1 MTARFLI
8 IALSLS
14 MLSTSVSVAAAL
26 QPVVLQQVT
35 PSLEGSA
42 SSAHDVSRLRSSHA
56 DDIEVS
62 QDVSTSHADSTG
74 IALADA
80 LEAAVR
86 KSPDVAVAGEIKNLE
101 RAGLRAASSAFEPR
115 LYGSLGSGQSS
126 TPLSSLQRPRPGVRT
141 AAQSYQQYEF
151 GVHRRFRSGIE
162 VTPTIQMTRTVAGE
176 AAVLNETSAG
186 LSLLYPVVGGRA
198 RSTDRAAEDAAA
210 QRVAAAD
217 MDEVQAKQSAM
228 TGAALAYW
236 DYVGAAR
243 VLETLTG
250 AEAQAVRLHAETEI
264 LVAADERPAADLIT
278 VQADLARR
286 RAARL
291 QAEQAAFEARQALA
305 LAMGD
310 ANASDME
317 PPSDEL
323 PVVRTLPLLDEKA
336 LVAVALERRTDL
348 HAADR
353 RYQAAVRMQRARRS
367 DLRPALDLVVDAAYS
382 ALSEGSAESYQYLPL
397 GIGATRGNRV
407 GVSLQINRLGSGA
420 ARAASRRAAAERDRL
435 RILHDDA
442 ARRIRAEVA
451 FAIASLR
458 SSAAEVS
465 QTRAA
470 VALYEEAVENERRR
484 LRLSMGTLFDVQMM
498 EERLIN
504 ARVEAV
510 RSEVRYARA
519 LGHLRAA
526 TGTLSAED
534 PVGTAAR
541 LHSIPNTQ

>member
-1 MTARFLI
+1 MTARFLLSAF
-8 IALSLS
+8 ALWTFSTGASVATTLQQEVPQQVASSLEEAVS
-14 MLSTSVSVAAAL
+14 SSGDASGQAFRTDDSERPQGVRMSGAGSTSI
-26 QPVVLQQVT
+26 
-35 PSLEGSA
+35 G
-42 SSAHDVSRLRSSHA
+42 
-56 DDIEVS
+56 
-62 QDVSTSHADSTG
+62 
-74 IALADA
+74 LADA
-80 LEAAVR
+80 LNAAVQ
-86 KSPDVAVAGEIKNLE
+86 KSPDVAVAAEFKSME
-101 RAGLRAASSAFEPR
+101 RASLRTAASAFEPH
-115 LYGSLGSGQSS
+115 LYGSLGSGQSA
-126 TPLSSLQRPRPGVRT
+126 TPLSSLQRPSPDVRT
-141 AAQSYQQYEF
+141 AAQSYQRYEF

-162 VTPTIQMTRTVAGE
+162 VTPTVQMTRTVAGE

-186 LSLLYPVVGGRA
+186 LSLRYPVVGGRV

-210 QRVAAAD
+210 QRVEAAG

-236 DYVGAAR
+236 DYVGAAL
-243 VLETLTG
+243 VLNTLSE
-250 AEAQAVRLHAETEI
+250 AEAQSIRLLDEMEI

-286 RAARL
+286 RASRL
-291 QAEQAAFEARQALA
+291 QAEQAAFEAQQALA

-310 ANASDME
+310 ADADDIG
-317 PPSDEL
+317 PPSDGL
-323 PVVRTLPLLDEKA
+323 PAVRPLTLLDERA
-336 LVAVALERRTDL
+336 LVALALERRTDL

-353 RYQAAVRMQRARRS
+353 RYRAAVRMVRARRA

-382 ALSEGSAESYQYLPL
+382 ALSEGAAETYQYLPL

-451 FAIASLR
+451 FAVVRLR

-504 ARVEAV
+504 ARVETV

-519 LGHLRAA
+519 LGQLRAA
-526 TGTLSAED
+526 TGTLLAED
-534 PVGTAAR
+534 PVVTAAR
-541 LHSIPNTQ
+541 LHSIPNTP

>member
-1 MTARFLI
+1 MTARSLI
-8 IALSLS
+8 IALALWTF
-14 MLSTSVSVAAAL
+14 STGVSVAAT
-26 QPVVLQQVT
+26 LQQ
-35 PSLEGSA
+35 
-42 SSAHDVSRLRSSHA
+42 
-56 DDIEVS
+56 EVS
-62 QDVSTSHADSTG
+62 QQEVSQQITPSVEGASLSSDDLEGAQGVRTSRAGDTG

-80 LEAAVR
+80 LKAALQ
-86 KSPDVAVAGEIKNLE
+86 KSPDVALAGEIKSME
-101 RAGLRAASSAFEPR
+101 RASLRAASSAFEPH
-115 LYGSLGSGQSS
+115 LYGSIGSGQSA
-126 TPLSSLQRPRPGVRT
+126 TPLSSLQRPSPDVRT
-141 AAQSYQQYEF
+141 SSQSYQQYEF

-176 AAVLNETSAG
+176 VAVLNETSAG
-186 LSLLYPVVGGRA
+186 LSLLYPVVGGRT

-210 QRVAAAD
+210 QRVVAAD

-236 DYVGAAR
+236 DYVGAAL
-243 VLETLTG
+243 VLETLTE
-250 AEAQAVRLHAETEI
+250 AEDQAIRLLVETEI

-286 RAARL
+286 RAVRL
-291 QAEQAAFEARQALA
+291 QAKQSAFEAQQALA

-310 ANASDME
+310 ANANDMGL
-317 PPSDEL
+317 PSDEL
-323 PVVRTLPLLDEKA
+323 PVVRALPHLDEKA

-353 RYQAAVRMQRARRS
+353 RYRAAVRMLTARRA
-367 DLRPALDLVVDAAYS
+367 DHRPALDLVVDAAYS

-510 RSEVRYARA
+510 RSEVRYAQA
-519 LGHLRAA
+519 LGQLRAA
-526 TGTLSAED
+526 TGTLLAED

-541 LHSIPNTQ
+541 LHALPNTQ